1 MRWIMTAIAGALLW
15 TAPLQ
20 AQTQPFDSAAV
31 AALRRVLALPQT
43 TADARNAGVAD
54 SLIRIVLREARRRGV
69 PAGDAQEAVEA
80 ETEAVRAGA
89 PKDNFGAFVQEQLA
103 AGLRGRD
110 LAAAVRAEHARR
122 GHGKPGAM
130 DAEHDHGAAASG
142 EGHGTGGK
150 PDSAG
155 RGRPDSAGK
164 RKGRGA

>member
-1 MRWIMTAIAGALLW
+1 MRWTMTAIAGALLW

-54 SLIRIVLREARRRGV
+54 SLIRIVLREARRRGL

-110 LAAAVRAEHARR
+110 LAAAIRAEHARH
-122 GHGKPGAM
+122 GHGRPGGMGPGHEPGTAMPGGPPGAR
-130 DAEHDHGAAASG
+130 GRG
-142 EGHGTGGK
+142 
-150 PDSAG
+150 DSAG
-155 RGRPDSAGK
+155 RGKPDSAGK
-164 RKGRGA
+164 RKGRGS